1 MFANRPILW
10 LPLALVA
17 LSLGANATLR
27 AAEADPAVQKI
38 CDAMLKAIVAQDRD
52 AFVEHGT
59 DAVKAGTTK
68 GIMTFLHE
76 KIGERMAEGFELTY
90 LTALQQGG
98 HEIHLWKL
106 ACKEGDDTV
115 VRIAM
120 KDGKVAGF
128 FLQ

>member
-1 MFANRPILW
+1 MSTHRQCLW
-10 LPLALVA
+10 ISLALLA
-17 LSLGANATLR
+17 LSLGASATLH

-59 DAVKAGTTK
+59 EAVKEGTTK
-68 GIMTFLHE
+68 EILKLVHD
-76 KIGERMAEGFELTY
+76 KVGEQMAKGYELTY
-90 LTALQQGG
+90 LTVLNQAGFKT
-98 HEIHLWKL
+98 HLWKMSL
-106 ACKEGDDTV
+106 KEGEDV
-115 VRIAM
+115 IVRMTM

>member
-1 MFANRPILW
+1 MSTHRQSLW
-10 LPLALVA
+10 ISLALLA
-17 LSLGANATLR
+17 LSLGANATLH

-38 CDAMLKAIVAQDRD
+38 CDAMLKAIVAQDRE

-68 GIMTFLHE
+68 GVMTFLHE

-90 LTALQQGG
+90 LTALNQGG

-106 ACKEGDDTV
+106 TCKEGDDTV

-120 KDGKVAGF
+120 KDGKVGGF